1 MLIIGDVLAVVA
13 SIIFICASIWAT
25 ILASCLLFSHKVKH
39 AQTSFETKP
48 LAVFGIGFVILL
60 ITAIAAG
67 ALQISPLGR
76 LIAFGLSMAVLSVGL
91 MGAGGL
97 AKVLGNRISP
107 LDPNVSSFKN
117 IARGAG
123 LMVALSLVPLI
134 GWFLFTPVMIIMSL
148 GAGFMALFSRL
159 QPQAFGDAQ
168 PQFDVR
174 S

>member
-25 ILASCLLFSHKVKH
+25 IMASCLLFSNKVKH

-48 LAVFGIGFVILL
+48 GVVFGVGFGTVLF
-60 ITAIAAG
+60 
-67 ALQISPLGR
+67 ISVLVTMLWVVPLTR
-76 LIAFGLSMAVLSVGL
+76 VFSFTLFMVALSVAL

-107 LDPNVSSFKN
+107 LDPDVSSFKN
-117 IARGAG
+117 MARGGG
-123 LMVALSLVPLI
+123 LMVALSLVPLV
-134 GWFLFTPVMIIMSL
+134 GWFFFTPLMIIMSL
-148 GAGFMALFSRL
+148 GAGTMSLFSRL
-159 QPQAFGDAQ
+159 QPQPLGDAQ
-168 PQFDVR
+168 PNFDVR